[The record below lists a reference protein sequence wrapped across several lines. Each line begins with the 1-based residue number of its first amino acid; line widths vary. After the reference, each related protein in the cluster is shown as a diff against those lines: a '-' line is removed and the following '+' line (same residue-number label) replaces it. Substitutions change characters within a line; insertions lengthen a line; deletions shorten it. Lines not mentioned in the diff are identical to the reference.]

1 MVSVS
6 IAIRQYS
13 GTAPKMDLFDQGR
26 ADYRASRQLIE
37 QRLGVLQDRC
47 VESFGEPAVDRRE
60 KIMRVVAAPT
70 GRCRIRHNVIS

>member
-13 GTAPKMDLFDQGR
+13 GRAPKMDLFDQGR

-47 VESFGEPAVDRRE
+47 AESFGEPAVDRRE